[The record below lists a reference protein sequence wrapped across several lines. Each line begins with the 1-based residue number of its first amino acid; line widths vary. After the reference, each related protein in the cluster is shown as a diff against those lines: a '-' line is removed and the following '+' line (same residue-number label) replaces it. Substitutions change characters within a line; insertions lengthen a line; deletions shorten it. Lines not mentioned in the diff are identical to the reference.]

1 MITARSFVR
10 PALLCLLAGLPLAAQ
25 AGKLEVAGATASSTY
40 PADGNVTYDA
50 KNISD
55 GKAGTAWVEGA
66 DGAGMGSTIELDLG
80 GDKDVARLKIWGGM
94 WYSADSW
101 NRSNRPKQIELEFSD
116 GSTHMVDLDDS
127 QKVTE
132 VTLPGPKKTSKV
144 ILRLKGVYNGS
155 TFPDTAISEV
165 QVFDTAAGGPSVR
178 SAAASTTAPPDGDSY
193 DAAMA
198 VDGLVDTM
206 WCEGNKAGDGT
217 GEWLELTLSGKSTVS
232 KLHLLNGIGSSMTL
246 WFKGNR
252 ATKATLS
259 FDDGSSESVAVKNT
273 FKTQEIA
280 FAPRTASKVKI
291 TFDEVSKGKEYND
304 LCISEAYLSQ

>member
-1 MITARSFVR
+1 MPTARSLR
-10 PALLCLLAGLPLAAQ
+10 PVALLLLAALPTVGH
-25 AGKLEVAGATASSTY
+25 AGKLAIAGATASSTY
-40 PADGNVTYDA
+40 PAEDSVSYDA

-66 DGAGMGSTIELDLG
+66 DGAGMGSTIDLDLG
-80 GDKDVARLKIWGGM
+80 GDKDVAQLKIWGGM

-116 GSTHMVDLDDS
+116 GSTHMVDLVDK
-127 QKVTE
+127 QEVTT
-132 VTLPGPKKTSKV
+132 VTLPSPKKTSKV
-144 ILRLKGVYNGS
+144 ILRLKGVFNGS

-165 QVFDTAAGGPSVR
+165 QVFDTAAAGASAR
-178 SAAASTTAPPDGDSY
+178 SATASSVAPPDGDSY
-193 DAAMA
+193 DPAMA
-198 VDGLVDTM
+198 IDGLIDTM
-206 WCEGNKAGDGT
+206 WCEGNASSDGT
-217 GEWLELTLSGKSTVS
+217 GEWLEVSLAGKGSVS
-232 KLHLLNGIGSSMTL
+232 KLHLLNGIGSSMTM

-252 ATKATLS
+252 ATKATLT
-259 FDDGSSESVAVKNT
+259 FDDGSTESVAVKNT

-280 FAPRTASKVKI
+280 FAPRTTSKVKI